1 MNRRQFLQVSAA
13 AAVFG
18 SDVAIASPRWPPATI
33 DLLGG
38 ISNPNSATPDG
49 PPTYG
54 IDARAV
60 RDAYASGLYAFNQT
74 IGYVMGPE
82 DPYETTVRDLARWQ
96 TLIAGH
102 PDLRLVQHVRDLTVC
117 RQQRRLGVIL
127 GFQNGAM
134 LGTDPA
140 RVQEFVSGGVR
151 VFQLTYNVRNQ
162 LGDGSMVA
170 ENRGLT
176 ETGRAMVAAI
186 EAAHGL
192 VDLSHSGEQ
201 TCLDAI
207 RVARH
212 PLFLSHT
219 GCRAVADL
227 PRNKTDTELRGVAD
241 SGGLVGIYFMP
252 FLAIGRQPTAD
263 DLIAHIEHA
272 WHVCGE
278 EHVGI
283 GTDGVVPAIDD
294 MTAYRE
300 SLRAEVAARRAAGV
314 SATGERDDIVPFLP
328 DLAGPQK
335 FAQLYR
341 LLQRRGH
348 SARRLD
354 YLFQGNFV
362 RLAKATW
369 RD

>member
-1 MNRRQFLQVSAA
+1 VRIAVGLEYLGTAYAGWQRQLVLPSVQAEVERALSLVADHPVVTACAGRTDTGVHATGQVIHFDTPSVRSERGWVLGANRYL
-13 AAVFG
+13 
-18 SDVAIASPRWPPATI
+18 PP
-33 DLLGG
+33 D
-38 ISNPNSATPDG
+38 ISINW
-49 PPTYG
+49 
-54 IDARAV
+54 ARAV
-60 RDAYASGLYAFNQT
+60 ADGFHARYAAMNRSYRYLILNAPVRSALWAGRACLRHAPLDAERMHQSLQCLVGRHDFSSFRAAECQS
-74 IGYVMGPE
+74 VS
-82 DPYETTVRDLARWQ
+82 TVRR
-96 TLIAGH
+96 
-102 PDLRLVQHVRDLTVC
+102 
-117 RQQRRLGVIL
+117 
-127 GFQNGAM
+127 
-134 LGTDPA
+134 
-140 RVQEFVSGGVR
+140 
-151 VFQLTYNVRNQ
+151 
-162 LGDGSMVA
+162 
-170 ENRGLT
+170 
-176 ETGRAMVAAI
+176 
-186 EAAHGL
+186 
-192 VDLSHSGEQ
+192 
-201 TCLDAI
+201 LDAI